1 MSHNI
6 CNSLDILQKL
16 EILLT
21 TRIFAVYSCVMA
33 DTRVAQAEV
42 TDTTALQGTVVIITG
57 AARGQGAREAEVFA
71 SAGARVVATDVRDQ
85 LGQAV
90 AASPGERGAYL
101 HHDVTRAED
110 WQRVVAFA
118 QESFGRVDV
127 LINNAGVYTPGSIED
142 TSLESLMTTIGV
154 NQVGVFLG
162 IQSVIAP
169 MRATG
174 GGAIVNI
181 SSGAGLEGMA
191 GITAYSAT
199 KWAVRGLARC
209 AAKELADDGIR
220 VNSVHPGLIDTPLL
234 DHNSAQMM
242 DAYRAMVPLKSIG
255 TTDDVANAVLFLA
268 SPAAKYITGA
278 ELAIDGGV
286 SA

>member
-1 MSHNI
+1 MFRK
-6 CNSLDILQKL
+6 KL

-21 TRIFAVYSCVMA
+21 TRIFAVHPFVMT
-33 DTRVAQAEV
+33 DTQTVETEAM
-42 TDTTALQGTVVIITG
+42 DTTAMRGKVVIITG
-57 AARGQGAREAEVFA
+57 AARGQGAREAELFA
-71 SAGARVVATDVRDQ
+71 SVGARVVATDVRDE
-85 LGQAV
+85 LGQKV
-90 AASPGERGAYL
+90 AASLGEHGAYL
-101 HHDVTRAED
+101 HHDVTNAED

-118 QESFGRVDV
+118 QQSYGRVDV
-127 LINNAGVYTPGSIED
+127 LVNNAGIYSPGSIED
-142 TSLESLMTTIGV
+142 TSYDSLMTTIQV

-162 IQSVIAP
+162 IQSVIAA
-169 MRATG
+169 MRAAG
-174 GGAIVNI
+174 GGTIVNI
-181 SSGAGLEGMA
+181 SSGAGLEGIA
-191 GITAYSAT
+191 GIAAYSAT
-199 KWAVRGLARC
+199 KWAVRGLTKC

-220 VNSVHPGLIDTPLL
+220 VNSVHPGLIDTPML
-234 DHNSAQMM
+234 DHNSAEMM

>member
-1 MSHNI
+1 MP
-6 CNSLDILQKL
+6 
-16 EILLT
+16 
-21 TRIFAVYSCVMA
+21 
-33 DTRVAQAEV
+33 DTETVE
-42 TDTTALQGTVVIITG
+42 TDAMGTTAMHGKVVIITG
-57 AARGQGAREAEVFA
+57 AARGQGAREAELFA
-71 SAGARVVATDVRDQ
+71 AAGARVVATDVRDE

-90 AASPGERGAYL
+90 AASLGERGAYL

-110 WQRVVAFA
+110 WRRVVAFA

-127 LINNAGVYTPGSIED
+127 LVNNAGVYTPGSIED
-142 TSLESLMTTIGV
+142 TSYDSLMTTIQV

-162 IQSVIAP
+162 IQSVIAA
-169 MRATG
+169 MRAAG

-181 SSGAGLEGMA
+181 SSGAGLEGIA
-191 GITAYSAT
+191 GIAAYSAT
-199 KWAVRGLARC
+199 KWAVRGLTKC
-209 AAKELADDGIR
+209 AAKELAEDGIR
-220 VNSVHPGLIDTPLL
+220 VNSVHPGLIDTPML
-234 DHNSAQMM
+234 DHNTADMM
-242 DAYRAMVPLKSIG
+242 DAYRAMIPLKSIG

>member
-1 MSHNI
+1 M
-6 CNSLDILQKL
+6 
-16 EILLT
+16 T

-33 DTRVAQAEV
+33 VTRVVQAEAI
-42 TDTTALQGTVVIITG
+42 DATAMQGKVVIITG
-57 AARGQGAREAEVFA
+57 AARGQGAREAELFA
-71 SAGARVVATDVRDQ
+71 SVGARVVATDVRDE

-90 AASPGERGAYL
+90 AASLGERGVYL

-127 LINNAGVYTPGSIED
+127 LVNNAGVYTPGSIED
-142 TSLESLMTTIGV
+142 TSFDSLMTTIGV

-181 SSGAGLEGMA
+181 SSGAGLGGIA
-191 GITAYSAT
+191 GIAAYSAT
-199 KWAVRGLARC
+199 KWAVRGLTRC

-220 VNSVHPGLIDTPLL
+220 VNSVHPGLIDTPML

-242 DAYRAMVPLKSIG
+242 DVYRAMVPLKSIG

>member
-1 MSHNI
+1 MFRK
-6 CNSLDILQKL
+6 KL

-21 TRIFAVYSCVMA
+21 TRIFAVHPLVMT
-33 DTRVAQAEV
+33 DTQTVETEAM
-42 TDTTALQGTVVIITG
+42 DTTAMRGKVVIITG
-57 AARGQGAREAEVFA
+57 AARGQGAREAELFA
-71 SAGARVVATDVRDQ
+71 SVGARVVATDVRDE
-85 LGQAV
+85 LGQKL
-90 AASPGERGAYL
+90 AASLGEHGAYL
-101 HHDVTRAED
+101 HHDVTNAED

-118 QESFGRVDV
+118 QQSYGRVDV
-127 LINNAGVYTPGSIED
+127 LVNNAGIYSPGSIED
-142 TSLESLMTTIGV
+142 TSYDSLMTTIQV

-162 IQSVIAP
+162 IQSVIAA
-169 MRATG
+169 MRAAG
-174 GGAIVNI
+174 GGTIVNI
-181 SSGAGLEGMA
+181 SSGAGLEGIA
-191 GITAYSAT
+191 GIAAYSAT
-199 KWAVRGLARC
+199 KWAVRGLTKC

-220 VNSVHPGLIDTPLL
+220 VNSVHPGLIDTPML
-234 DHNSAQMM
+234 DHNSAEMM

>member
-1 MSHNI
+1 MFRKN
-6 CNSLDILQKL
+6 L

-21 TRIFAVYSCVMA
+21 TRIFAVHPFVMT
-33 DTRVAQAEV
+33 DTQTVETEAM
-42 TDTTALQGTVVIITG
+42 DTTAMRGKVVIITG
-57 AARGQGAREAEVFA
+57 AARGQGAREAELFA
-71 SAGARVVATDVRDQ
+71 SVGARVVATDVRDE
-85 LGQAV
+85 LGQKV
-90 AASPGERGAYL
+90 AASLGEPGAYL
-101 HHDVTRAED
+101 HHDVTNAED

-118 QESFGRVDV
+118 QQSYGRVDV
-127 LINNAGVYTPGSIED
+127 LVNNAGIYSPGSIED
-142 TSLESLMTTIGV
+142 TSYDSLMTTIQV

-162 IQSVIAP
+162 IQSVIAA
-169 MRATG
+169 MRAAG
-174 GGAIVNI
+174 GGTIVNI
-181 SSGAGLEGMA
+181 SSGAGLEGIA
-191 GITAYSAT
+191 GIAAYSAT
-199 KWAVRGLARC
+199 KWAVRGLTKC

-220 VNSVHPGLIDTPLL
+220 VNSVHPGLIDTPML
-234 DHNSAQMM
+234 DHNSAEMM

>member
-1 MSHNI
+1 MFRKN
-6 CNSLDILQKL
+6 L

-21 TRIFAVYSCVMA
+21 TRIFAVHPLVMT
-33 DTRVAQAEV
+33 DTQTVETEAM
-42 TDTTALQGTVVIITG
+42 DTTAMRGKVVIITG
-57 AARGQGAREAEVFA
+57 AARGQGAREAELFA
-71 SAGARVVATDVRDQ
+71 SVGARVVATDVRDE
-85 LGQAV
+85 LGQKV
-90 AASPGERGAYL
+90 AASLGEHGAYL
-101 HHDVTRAED
+101 HHDVTNAED

-118 QESFGRVDV
+118 QQSYGRVDV
-127 LINNAGVYTPGSIED
+127 LVNNAGIYSPGSIED
-142 TSLESLMTTIGV
+142 TSYDSLMTTIQV

-162 IQSVIAP
+162 IQSVIAA
-169 MRATG
+169 MRAAG
-174 GGAIVNI
+174 GGTIVNI
-181 SSGAGLEGMA
+181 SSGAGLEGIA
-191 GITAYSAT
+191 GIAAYSAT
-199 KWAVRGLARC
+199 KWAVRGLTKC

-220 VNSVHPGLIDTPLL
+220 VNSVHPGLIDTPML
-234 DHNSAQMM
+234 DHNSAEMM

>member
-1 MSHNI
+1 MFRK
-6 CNSLDILQKL
+6 KL

-21 TRIFAVYSCVMA
+21 TRIFAVHPFVMT
-33 DTRVAQAEV
+33 DTQTVETEAM
-42 TDTTALQGTVVIITG
+42 DTTAMQGKVVIITG
-57 AARGQGAREAEVFA
+57 AARGQGAREAVLFA
-71 SAGARVVATDVRDQ
+71 SVGARVVATDVRDE
-85 LGQAV
+85 LGQKV
-90 AASPGERGAYL
+90 AASLGEHGAYL
-101 HHDVTRAED
+101 HHDVTNAED

-118 QESFGRVDV
+118 QQCYGRVDV
-127 LINNAGVYTPGSIED
+127 LVNNAGIYSPGSIED
-142 TSLESLMTTIGV
+142 TSYDSLMTTIQV

-162 IQSVIAP
+162 IQSVIAA
-169 MRATG
+169 MRAAG
-174 GGAIVNI
+174 GGTIVNI
-181 SSGAGLEGMA
+181 SSGAGLEGIA
-191 GITAYSAT
+191 GIAAYSAT
-199 KWAVRGLARC
+199 KWAVRGLTKC

-220 VNSVHPGLIDTPLL
+220 VNSVHPGLIDTPML
-234 DHNSAQMM
+234 DHNSAEMM

>member
-1 MSHNI
+1 MFRK
-6 CNSLDILQKL
+6 KL

-21 TRIFAVYSCVMA
+21 TRIFAVHPFVMT
-33 DTRVAQAEV
+33 DTQTVETEAM
-42 TDTTALQGTVVIITG
+42 DTTAMQGKVVIITG
-57 AARGQGAREAEVFA
+57 AARGQGAREAVLFA
-71 SAGARVVATDVRDQ
+71 SVGARVVATDVRDE
-85 LGQAV
+85 LGQKV
-90 AASPGERGAYL
+90 AASLGEHGAYL
-101 HHDVTRAED
+101 HHDVTNAED

-118 QESFGRVDV
+118 QQSYGRVDV
-127 LINNAGVYTPGSIED
+127 LVNNAGIYSPGSIED
-142 TSLESLMTTIGV
+142 TSYDSLMTTIQV

-162 IQSVIAP
+162 IQSVIAA
-169 MRATG
+169 MRAAG
-174 GGAIVNI
+174 GGTIVNI
-181 SSGAGLEGMA
+181 SSGAGLEGIA
-191 GITAYSAT
+191 GIAAYSAT
-199 KWAVRGLARC
+199 KWAVRGLTKC

-220 VNSVHPGLIDTPLL
+220 VNSVHPGLIDTPML
-234 DHNSAQMM
+234 DHNSAEMM